1 MAFWILLFGL
11 VTAVVMARGVAEW
24 CWRRR
29 QAIAAV
35 LRRAMHGLGL
45 HRLGT
50 AIARRWP
57 RLGRWL
63 QARFDRRHALGL
75 PLTALVVLAVH
86 LLGLGGQLVEELLED
101 RDLQQLDEQ
110 LHQGL
115 DRMREARFVA
125 LFAWLTAFGDP
136 QTLIACGLVTAAA
149 LLATQRSAMLFGL
162 LLTVGGSQLATLLGK
177 YIIDRPR
184 PALST
189 AYEAITP
196 SFPSGHTTGAVA
208 VYGFIAYVLA
218 RIAQNPRLRFEVM
231 FAAGLLMGLVA
242 LSRIV
247 IGVHYVSD
255 VAAGMV
261 NGAFWVLAGV
271 AVSEWLARE
280 RR

>member
-1 MAFWILLFGL
+1 MVFWTLLFGL
-11 VTAVVMARGVAEW
+11 VAAVTLSRVLAEW

-29 QAIAAV
+29 QAIATA
-35 LRRAMHGLGL
+35 LHGAMHGLGL
-45 HRLGT
+45 HRLGA

-57 RLGRWL
+57 HLGGWL

-75 PLTALVVLAVH
+75 PLTALVVLVVH

-101 RDLQQLDEQ
+101 RDLQRLDEG
-110 LHQGL
+110 LHQAL
-115 DRMREARFVA
+115 DRIREARFVA

-136 QTLIACGLVTAAA
+136 QTLIACGLVAAA
-149 LLATQRSAMLFGL
+149 MLLATQRSAMLFGL

-189 AYEAITP
+189 AFEAMTP

-208 VYGFIAYVLA
+208 VYGFIAYMLA
-218 RIAQNPRLRFEVM
+218 RIARNPRLRFEVV
-231 FAAGLLMGLVA
+231 FAAATLMGLVA

-255 VAAGMV
+255 VVAGMV

-271 AVSEWLARE
+271 AVSEWLSRE